1 MTESRCVAA
10 LVGLVALGIGA
21 LAASGPL
28 EALVKLVPDDGFYYL
43 ELARRIG
50 AGEGSTFD
58 GIHETNGYHPLWLL
72 LLVPLAP
79 LMEHSRLDG
88 VRVSLLLGG
97 AALVGTAAL
106 VHQTAARLAPGY
118 AALAPLWL
126 AATLMVASIYGMEAP
141 LAALLAASLW
151 YAVSRG
157 YPRGLGGGLGMGVL
171 GAALFLARLDA
182 VLIVAAVNLVWAW
195 FVLQREAELRP
206 FLAAVLVQGLVGAG
220 YLALNQWLFDAWM
233 PISATIKASR
243 QGGTSLR
250 WLSSL
255 MAWLGLGSA
264 GLAALVLFVTRG
276 ALPWS
281 IALGTLACM
290 LSIAVGGG
298 RETYNWYFTLPVL
311 GGALLLPIGVALLRP
326 QLLRR
331 PALRHVPVRAL
342 VWVMA
347 LGLLAVAVRG
357 KTRPTGF
364 QEKIERAQWLAEHAP
379 EGAVFAEGDCGILG
393 YISRRPFVNLDGL
406 TNGPDFLQAVDDGT
420 LGAWLQQS
428 GVNAMALPT
437 GKAEGKLVARGRG
450 YGQKVP
456 LVPVLVPWEPP
467 VQDARYTLWR
477 IEAFGR

>member
-10 LVGLVALGIGA
+10 LVAAISLGIAA
-21 LAASGPL
+21 LAVAGPL
-28 EALVKLVPDDGFYYL
+28 EGLVKLVPDDGFYYL
-43 ELARRIG
+43 EIARRIG

-58 GIHETNGYHPLWLL
+58 GVHPTNGYHPLWLL

-79 LMEHSRLDG
+79 IMEASRLDA

-106 VHQTAARLAPGY
+106 VYKTTQRLAPSY

-126 AATLMVASIYGMEAP
+126 ACTLMVASVYGMEAP

-157 YPRGLGGGLGMGVL
+157 YPRGLLGGLGFGLL

-195 FVLQREAELRP
+195 FVLKREAEPRP
-206 FLAAVLVQGLVGAG
+206 FVAAVLVQGAVGVG
-220 YLALNQWLFDAWM
+220 YLAVNQVLFDAWM

-264 GLAALVLFVTRG
+264 GLAAVVLVVTRG

-281 IALGTLACM
+281 IALGTLASM
-290 LSIAVGGG
+290 LSIALGGG

-311 GGALLLPIGVALLRP
+311 GGALLLPIGVALLR
-326 QLLRR
+326 QVRR
-331 PALRHVPVRAL
+331 LPVRAL
-342 VWVMA
+342 VWVVA
-347 LGLLAVAVRG
+347 LGLLAVALRG

-364 QEKIERAQWLAEHAP
+364 QEKIERAQWLAAHAP
-379 EGAVFAEGDCGILG
+379 PGTVFAEGDCGILA

-406 TNGPDFLQAVDDGT
+406 TSSPDFLQATDDGT
-420 LGAWLQQS
+420 LGVWLLQS
-428 GVNAMALPT
+428 GVNAVALPT
-437 GKAEGKLVARGRG
+437 GQTEGRLIARGRQH
-450 YGQKVP
+450 GQKVT
-456 LVPVLVPWEPP
+456 LQPVLAPWEPP
-467 VQDARYTLWR
+467 VQDSRYTLWR
-477 IEAFGR
+477 IEGFGR